1 MTHMLNR
8 EEVEKRISTA
18 NGAGLVAILYEALI
32 ENFKDSIQCLEDKKY
47 DELKYINSNSRDIL
61 AQLIS
66 TLEGNS
72 EIAGN
77 LMSIYIY
84 LNKLITNGE
93 AKRDKTSFENSI
105 KIVRPLYEGFKELE
119 KKQNPKVIMGLT
131 YGKGQLE
138 ECVLEGNKVFKG

>member
-1 MTHMLNR
+1 MIYMLNR

-18 NGAGLVAILYEALI
+18 NGAGLVTILYEALI

-66 TLEGNS
+66 TLKGDS
-72 EIAGN
+72 EIARN

-84 LNKLITNGE
+84 LNKLMTNGE
-93 AKRDKTSFENSI
+93 IKRDKISFENGI
-105 KIVRPLYEGFKELE
+105 KIVKPLYEGFRELE
-119 KKQNPKVIMGLT
+119 KEQSPKVVMGLT

-138 ECVLEGNKVFKG
+138 ECVLEDNKVFKV

>member
-1 MTHMLNR
+1 VLNK
-8 EEVEKRISTA
+8 EEMEKRISTA
-18 NGAGLVAILYEALI
+18 NEAGLVAILYEVLI

-66 TLEGNS
+66 TLKGDS

-84 LNKLITNGE
+84 LNKLMTNGE
-93 AKRDKTSFENSI
+93 TKKDKTSFENSI
-105 KIVRPLYEGFKELE
+105 KIVKPLYEGFRELE
-119 KKQNPKVIMGLT
+119 KEQNPKVVTGLT

-138 ECVLEGNKVFKG
+138 ECVLESNKVFKG